1 MFPPI
6 EVPILEELLTE
17 LAFKTSRSGGSGGQH
32 VNKVSSKVELDFD
45 VAQSSYLSSAQKAYI
60 LEKLGSRL
68 TKDGVL
74 QIIAQSERSQLQNKK
89 LAIEKFKF
97 LISTCFRVTK
107 DRIPSAIPKKEKEKR
122 RLQKKIKAQI
132 KKMRKRDY

>member
-1 MFPPI
+1 MLPPI
-6 EVPILEELLTE
+6 EVPILEELLKE

-32 VNKVSSKVELDFD
+32 VNKVSTKVELDFD
-45 VAQSSYLSSAQKAYI
+45 VAESSYLSSVQKAYI
-60 LEKLGSRL
+60 FEKFGSRL

-107 DRIPSAIPKKEKEKR
+107 NRIPSAIPKKEKEKR